1 MNNNFSSKVKLF
13 TLLTLATLAVFVFGA
28 ALLIK
33 PSESKLSG
41 KVTYSDKSAV
51 EDAVINILA
60 EEDLSLVASGI
71 TETDGTFR
79 FEELV
84 PGEYYLS
91 VQLMDQTQK
100 VYGPFR
106 IEDDK
111 SHLVIKPLTL
121 PVPAQEI
128 KVVVSAAPVNTAS

>member
-13 TLLTLATLAVFVFGA
+13 TLLTLSTLAVFVFGA

-33 PSESKLSG
+33 PTESRLSG
-41 KVTYSDKSAV
+41 KVIYTDRTAV

-60 EEDLSLVASGI
+60 EDDLSLVTSGI

-79 FEELV
+79 FKELSA
-84 PGEYYLS
+84 GEYYLS
-91 VQLMDQTQK
+91 IQLMDQTQK

-106 IEDDK
+106 IEDGK

-128 KVVVSAAPVNTAS
+128 KVVVSTASVNTAS